1 MPRPVGT
8 EQGNSMWV
16 LLIQFQD
23 PAFWSWCPARSPRR
37 SRPEDRRKSLSGET
51 GSPSPSSQRED
62 GEPEESVRGASRS
75 DSVGKQV
82 SYSLAGAGGLEAGTV
97 QRQRGAWGR
106 WLEGPGP
113 GGWAPGAPPGPF
125 ALPPPPFPPP
135 PPLPARRSLPTPPRL
150 TRHTPAARAAL
161 RPPGLRAAS
170 RCSPRG
176 PAHTGLAVRAEAAI
190 PRAPARGRALLTAGL
205 LPSETHTPSC
215 RVSVSSGC
223 PPACPPAPS
232 PLPGLPEPRRCHQ
245 RRLPLRTP
253 GRRAGGSGLERWCPR
268 AARPEGWVLSAR
280 VQPLRPGRR
289 PQAAAHH
296 FLQQRVP
303 LFPAS
308 GHVLC
313 VLARFLGTSLVEA
326 GGRSG

>member
-1 MPRPVGT
+1 MPRSVGT
-8 EQGNSMWV
+8 EKGNSTWV

-23 PAFWSWCPARSPRR
+23 PGFWSWCPVRSPRR

-51 GSPSPSSQRED
+51 GSPAPSSQRED

-161 RPPGLRAAS
+161 RPPGLHAAS

-176 PAHTGLAVRAEAAI
+176 PTHTGLAVRAEAAI

-205 LPSETHTPSC
+205 PPSETHTPSC

-223 PPACPPAPS
+223 PPPP
-232 PLPGLPEPRRCHQ
+232 GFPEPRRCHQ
-245 RRLPLRTP
+245 RRLPFRTP
-253 GRRAGGSGLERWCPR
+253 AGQRSGALVPESGTTGREGPSRSGS
-268 AARPEGWVLSAR
+268 AALPWTETPGCRT
-280 VQPLRPGRR
+280 PLF
-289 PQAAAHH
+289 AAAGT
-296 FLQQRVP
+296 P
-303 LFPAS
+303 LPS
-308 GHVLC
+308 
-313 VLARFLGTSLVEA
+313 
-326 GGRSG
+326 

>member
-1 MPRPVGT
+1 MSRPVGT
-8 EQGNSMWV
+8 EKGNSMWV

-23 PAFWSWCPARSPRR
+23 PGFWSWCPARSPRR

-51 GSPSPSSQRED
+51 GSPAPSSQRED

-125 ALPPPPFPPP
+125 ALPPPPLPPRLRPSPLAGPSRRRPDSPDTRPPP
-135 PPLPARRSLPTPPRL
+135 ARPRGRPGSTPPAAARPQARLTRAWLSGRRRRFCAPLPAVGRFSPPGFPRVKR
-150 TRHTPAARAAL
+150 TRAAACRFPPAARPL
-161 RPPGLRAAS
+161 PVSRSRAA
-170 RCSPRG
+170 
-176 PAHTGLAVRAEAAI
+176 AT
-190 PRAPARGRALLTAGL
+190 
-205 LPSETHTPSC
+205 
-215 RVSVSSGC
+215 SVGF
-223 PPACPPAPS
+223 
-232 PLPGLPEPRRCHQ
+232 
-245 RRLPLRTP
+245 RL
-253 GRRAGGSGLERWCPR
+253 GRRPGSGLERWCPR
-268 AARPEGWVLSAR
+268 AARLEGRVLAAR
-280 VQPLRPGRR
+280 VQPLCPGRR

-313 VLARFLGTSLVEA
+313 VLVRFLGTSLVEA